1 MALRI
6 KSAIKKN
13 RQSQK
18 RNDRNTKVRSALR
31 TSIKNL
37 LVSIS
42 EKDLNKS
49 NELLKA
55 AIKSLDKAA
64 TKDVIHRKTASRNV
78 SKLSKKVH
86 QLSLT
91 SQS

>member
-6 KSAIKKN
+6 KSGIKKN

-18 RNDRNTKVRSALR
+18 RNQRNTMVRSALR
-31 TSIKNL
+31 TAIKNL
-37 LVSIS
+37 LTSVS
-42 EKDLNKS
+42 EKDVTKS

-64 TKDVIHRKTASRNV
+64 SKGVIRKKTASRHV
-78 SKLSKKVH
+78 SRLSKKVH
-86 QLSLT
+86 EISAA
-91 SQS
+91 SI

>member
-6 KSAIKKN
+6 KSGIKKN

-18 RNDRNTKVRSALR
+18 RNDRNTMVRSALR
-31 TSIKNL
+31 TAIKNL
-37 LVSIS
+37 LTSVS
-42 EKDLNKS
+42 EKDVTKS

-64 TKDVIHRKTASRNV
+64 SKGVIRKKTASRHV
-78 SKLSKKVH
+78 SRLSKKVH
-86 QLSLT
+86 ELSAA
-91 SQS
+91 SK